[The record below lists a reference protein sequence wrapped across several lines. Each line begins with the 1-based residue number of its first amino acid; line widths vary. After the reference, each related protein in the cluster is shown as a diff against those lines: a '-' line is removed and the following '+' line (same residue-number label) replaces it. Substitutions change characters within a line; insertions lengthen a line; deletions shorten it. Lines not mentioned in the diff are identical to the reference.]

1 MVQGRYIELVR
12 WLYKPA
18 NKHKPYWTILFFPI
32 KYTSIIIHLLFSH
45 TYIIYIYIYYHWI
58 CIILYVSFDMYHYI
72 ILMYH
77 SICIILY
84 VSFYMYHYIILMYHS
99 ICIYY
104 HILSPHLYIY
114 ISNIYLATE
123 ALRRN
128 RSDLLLEPRR
138 ASAVRDLWRWPKLP
152 FWRLGPWGC

>member
-1 MVQGRYIELVR
+1 M
-12 WLYKPA
+12 
-18 NKHKPYWTILFFPI
+18 FFPI
-32 KYTSIIIHLLFSH
+32 KYTSIIIHLLSSH
-45 TYIIYIYIYYHWI
+45 TYIIYIYT
-58 CIILYVSFDMYHYI
+58 IIGYVSFY
-72 ILMYH
+72 MYH
-77 SICIILY
+77 SICIIISSSCIILY
-84 VSFYMYHYIILMYHS
+84 VSFYMYHS
-99 ICIYY
+99 ICIIISSSCIILYVYIIIYY
-104 HILSPHLYIY
+104 LHIYIY